1 MWSEKG
7 KESNQQFPEGGARM
21 TWTWKTCNCQICLW
35 FIRKPSALYSC
46 LPLFDPHCT
55 WLFCPPY
62 SESVTVT
69 HQDSSNIYQT
79 CCSEALNLLI
89 LKACPAACW
98 INDGVKLIQVFQAWN
113 KGSSKEIWHA
123 WHILTDI
130 YIDCVWEAICSQL
143 QMVWRFKRP
152 KG

>member
-1 MWSEKG
+1 M
-7 KESNQQFPEGGARM
+7 
-21 TWTWKTCNCQICLW
+21 
-35 FIRKPSALYSC
+35 YSC

-79 CCSEALNLLI
+79 CCSKAINLLI

-123 WHILTDI
+123 WHMLTDI
-130 YIDCVWEAICSQL
+130 YIDCVWEAICCQL
-143 QMVWRFKRP
+143 QMVWWFKRQKD
-152 KG
+152 KGKLKNVAYLWDVQIFFYLAEEIVWRDIFPV